1 MPFAGIGQEVRV
13 KELAHARHASLQ
25 RATTLADGD
34 DLAGIRVRFLSSES
48 VEPYKVREAILASW
62 WRSRQFHVPAD
73 RIDVPYVPEHDQDTP
88 LIHSAQPVLARLGE
102 QLDGQPISVI
112 LTDRSGVVLSQLTG
126 DPDLHRHLEHVQ
138 LVPGF
143 SYAEQAVGTNGIG
156 TALEGGR
163 PMHVFGHEHYAENLE
178 DLACAGVPIQ
188 HPISGKT
195 IGAVDLTCWRRDAGP
210 LLITLARTTAD
221 QIQQAMLTNS
231 GMREL
236 ELFQAYLQACRRST
250 GIVMALNNDVT
261 MMNDNARQLL
271 DPADQSLLLGHASQ
285 LLGEGRR
292 TESTVDLPTG
302 TRVRLHCRPIPGR
315 TGIVGGVLHVKLIQP
330 DEPDSAAPGPMLPM
344 FLPGLVGS
352 APLWLRCCHDVDD
365 GYGRGEWLV
374 LSGERGVGKLAL
386 AKGVHQRRKPTGRLH
401 VLDATESTSAGWL
414 AQARREIR
422 EDPAEALVIRH
433 ADLLTGPAIDGL
445 STILL
450 EARSHSDTSVG
461 WVALTLCRDA
471 ESRPE
476 LAELLGLFPR
486 IVQVPP
492 LRHHIE
498 DLRQLVPF
506 FLSKLAGSG
515 ALNCAP
521 DAMQLL
527 MRSNWLGNA
536 EQLYRVLRQVAQH
549 RRRTGAIHSGDLPA
563 EYRTIT
569 RRKLNQL
576 ESMERDA
583 IVQSL
588 QDADGNKLRAAKFLG
603 MSRATI
609 YRKIHEYGIV
619 TPAG

>member
-1 MPFAGIGQEVRV
+1 
-13 KELAHARHASLQ
+13 
-25 RATTLADGD
+25 
-34 DLAGIRVRFLSSES
+34 
-48 VEPYKVREAILASW
+48 
-62 WRSRQFHVPAD
+62 
-73 RIDVPYVPEHDQDTP
+73 VPYVPEHDQDTP
-88 LIHSAQPVLARLGE
+88 LIHSAQPVLDRLGE
-102 QLDGQPISVI
+102 QLDGQPISII

-188 HPISGKT
+188 HPITGKT
-195 IGAVDLTCWRRDAGP
+195 VGAIDLTCWRRDAGP
-210 LLITLARTTAD
+210 LLVTLAKTTAD
-221 QIQQAMLTNS
+221 QIQQALLTHS

-250 GIVMALNNDVT
+250 GIVMALNSEVV

-271 DPADQSLLLGHASQ
+271 DPADQSLLLGHAAQ
-285 LLGEGRR
+285 FLGDGRR
-292 TESTVDLPTG
+292 TESTIDLPTG

-315 TGIVGGVLHVKLIQP
+315 TGIVGGVLHVKLIP
-330 DEPDSAAPGPMLPM
+330 TDEPDKVTAGPMLPM

-352 APLWLRCCHDVDD
+352 APLWLRCCHDIDD
-365 GYGRGEWLV
+365 GYARGEWLV

-401 VLDATESTSAGWL
+401 VLDAADSGEPDWL
-414 AQARREIR
+414 AQAQNEIR
-422 EDPAEALVIRH
+422 DDPADALVIRH
-433 ADLLTGPAIDGL
+433 ADKLTEAAILDLTDLLR
-445 STILL
+445 
-450 EARSHSDTSVG
+450 EAREARKVSWVG
-461 WVALTLCRDA
+461 LTLAKDTETRT
-471 ESRPE
+471 E
-476 LAELLGLFPR
+476 LAELLSLFPR

-506 FLSKLAGSG
+506 FLSRLAGSG

-549 RRRTGAIHSGDLPA
+549 RRRTGAIHAGDLPA

-619 TPAG
+619 TPVG

>member
-1 MPFAGIGQEVRV
+1 M
-13 KELAHARHASLQ
+13 KELAHARHASPQ
-25 RATTLADGD
+25 RATTITDGD

-48 VEPYKVREAILASW
+48 VEQFKVREAILASW
-62 WRSRQFHVPAD
+62 WRSRQFQVPAD
-73 RIDVPYVPEHDQDTP
+73 RIDVPYMPEHDQDTP

-112 LTDRSGVVLSQLTG
+112 LTDRAGVVLSQVTG

-188 HPISGKT
+188 HPITGKT
-195 IGAVDLTCWRRDAGP
+195 VGAVDLTCWRRDAGP

-250 GIVMALNNDVT
+250 GIVMALNSEVT

-271 DPADQSLLLGHASQ
+271 DPADQALLLGHATQ

-302 TRVRLHCRPIPGR
+302 TRVRLHCRPILGR
-315 TGIVGGVLHVKLIQP
+315 TGIVGGVLHVKLLQT
-330 DEPDSAAPGPMLPM
+330 DEPNSAAAGPMLPM

-386 AKGVHQRRKPTGRLH
+386 AKGVHQRRRPTGRLH
-401 VLDATESTSAGWL
+401 VLDAAESSNPDWL
-414 AQARREIR
+414 VQAHREIL

-433 ADLLTGPAIDGL
+433 ADRLTVPAVDGL
-445 STILL
+445 STILR
-450 EARSHSDTSVG
+450 EARSHPDGNIG
-461 WVALTLCRDA
+461 WVALTLGRDA

-476 LAELLGLFPR
+476 LAELLGMFPR

-492 LRHHIE
+492 LRHHVE

-619 TPAG
+619 TSAG

>member
-1 MPFAGIGQEVRV
+1 VL
-13 KELAHARHASLQ
+13 KEAATPTTKPY
-25 RATTLADGD
+25 RAQVVADGD
-34 DLAGIRVRFLSSES
+34 ELAETRVRFLTSES
-48 VEPYKVREAILASW
+48 VEPTRVRDAILASW
-62 WRSRQFHVPAD
+62 WRSRQFQVPAD
-73 RIDVPYVPEHDQDTP
+73 RINVPYVPEHDQDTP
-88 LIHSAQPVLARLGE
+88 LIHSAQPVLDRLGE
-102 QLDGQPISVI
+102 QLDGQPISII

-188 HPISGKT
+188 HPITGKT
-195 IGAVDLTCWRRDAGP
+195 VGAIDLTCWRRDAGP
-210 LLITLARTTAD
+210 LLVTLAKTTAD
-221 QIQQAMLTNS
+221 QIQQALLTHS

-250 GIVMALNNDVT
+250 GIVMALNSEVV

-271 DPADQSLLLGHASQ
+271 DPADQSLLLGHAAQ
-285 LLGEGRR
+285 FLGDGRR
-292 TESTVDLPTG
+292 TESTIDLPTG

-315 TGIVGGVLHVKLIQP
+315 TGIVGGVLHVKLIP
-330 DEPDSAAPGPMLPM
+330 TDEPDKVTAGPMLPM

-352 APLWLRCCHDVDD
+352 APLWLRCCHDIDD
-365 GYGRGEWLV
+365 GYARGEWLV

-401 VLDATESTSAGWL
+401 VLDAADSGEPDWL
-414 AQARREIR
+414 AQAQNEIR
-422 EDPAEALVIRH
+422 DDPADALVIRH
-433 ADLLTGPAIDGL
+433 ADKLTEAAIPDLTDLLR
-445 STILL
+445 
-450 EARSHSDTSVG
+450 EAREARKVSWVG
-461 WVALTLCRDA
+461 LTLAKDTETRT
-471 ESRPE
+471 E
-476 LAELLGLFPR
+476 LAELLSLFPR

-506 FLSKLAGSG
+506 FLSRLAGSG

-549 RRRTGAIHSGDLPA
+549 RRRTGAIHAGDLPA

-619 TPAG
+619 TPVG

>member
-1 MPFAGIGQEVRV
+1 VL
-13 KELAHARHASLQ
+13 KEAVHTTMKPHRAHVV
-25 RATTLADGD
+25 ADGD
-34 DLAGIRVRFLSSES
+34 ELAETRVRFLTSES
-48 VEPYKVREAILASW
+48 VEPTRVRDAILASW
-62 WRSRQFHVPAD
+62 WRSRQFRVPAD
-73 RIDVPYVPEHDQDTP
+73 RINVPYVPEHDQDTP
-88 LIHSAQPVLARLGE
+88 LIHSAQPVLDRLGE
-102 QLDGQPISVI
+102 QLDGQPISII

-188 HPISGKT
+188 HPITGKT
-195 IGAVDLTCWRRDAGP
+195 VGAIDLTCWRRDAGP
-210 LLITLARTTAD
+210 LLVTLAKTTAD
-221 QIQQAMLTNS
+221 QIQQALLTNS

-250 GIVMALNNDVT
+250 GIVMALNSEVV

-271 DPADQSLLLGHASQ
+271 DPADQSLLLGHAAQ
-285 LLGEGRR
+285 MLGGERR
-292 TESTVDLPTG
+292 TESTIDLPTG

-315 TGIVGGVLHVKLIQP
+315 TGIVGGVLHVKLIP
-330 DEPDSAAPGPMLPM
+330 TDEPDKVTAGPMLPM

-365 GYGRGEWLV
+365 GYARGEWLV

-401 VLDATESTSAGWL
+401 VLDAAGSGEPDWL
-414 AQARREIR
+414 EQAQREIR
-422 EDPAEALVIRH
+422 DDPADALVIRH
-433 ADLLTGPAIDGL
+433 ADKLTEAVIPYLTG
-445 STILL
+445 LL
-450 EARSHSDTSVG
+450 RDAREARTVSWVG
-461 WVALTLCRDA
+461 LTLAKDTETQA
-471 ESRPE
+471 E
-476 LAELLGLFPR
+476 LAELLALFPR

-506 FLSKLAGSG
+506 FLSRLAGSG

-549 RRRTGAIHSGDLPA
+549 RRRTGAIHAGDLPA

-609 YRKIHEYGIV
+609 YRKIHEYGII
-619 TPAG
+619 TPVG